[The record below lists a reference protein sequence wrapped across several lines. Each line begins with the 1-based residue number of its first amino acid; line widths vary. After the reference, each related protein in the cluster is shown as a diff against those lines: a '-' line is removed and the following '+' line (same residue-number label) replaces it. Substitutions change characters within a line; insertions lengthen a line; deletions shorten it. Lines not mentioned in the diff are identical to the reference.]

1 MVSVN
6 FILMGNLQA
15 QNLHLS
21 ICTFLLLQKML
32 ESFYFLILD
41 KKHFLFTLIVQND
54 KRGKVL

>member
-32 ESFYFLILD
+32 ESFHFLILD
-41 KKHFLFTLIVQND
+41 KKPFLFTLKVQND